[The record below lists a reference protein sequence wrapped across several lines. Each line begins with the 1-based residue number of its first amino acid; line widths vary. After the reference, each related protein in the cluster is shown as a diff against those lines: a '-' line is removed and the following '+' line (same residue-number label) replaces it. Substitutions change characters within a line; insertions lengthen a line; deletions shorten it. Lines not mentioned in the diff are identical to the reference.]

1 MEEKEF
7 TVVVHRGTNIE
18 ELEKEL
24 TSEQGSSTVPAR
36 RVNIAN
42 TRKGSTRQTHFA
54 LTQEE
59 ADILLTDDRVL
70 TVQIPAEK
78 RTDIDMH
85 HNISQTGVFWKTSS
99 DSGNYQNW
107 GLKRINSQTLNF
119 GGSGA
124 PTDAN
129 PTVFT
134 QSYDGTGVDIVI
146 QDSGIEANHPEWQD
160 ANGVTRLQQINW
172 YTESGISG
180 TQSANHYRDYD
191 GHGTHCAGIAAG
203 KTFGWAKNAKIFA
216 QKLNGLEGTGDSGT
230 GISITNA
237 FDTIRQWH
245 KNKSGANA
253 NRPTVVN
260 MSWGYGWN
268 RTPAGITNG
277 NYRGSAWN
285 FATDYSSNSATLYSA
300 VGFTIPLYGSG
311 TYTRVPIRVA
321 DVDADIQEM
330 VDAGIHITIAAGNQ
344 LFKID
349 TPAGAD
355 WNNTI
360 YRSSTAS
367 NEYYHRGSS
376 PYDDECYIV
385 GNIDSGLVSG
395 LDHRAFSSNTGP
407 GTNIWAPGSDIMSA
421 CSNINDKNGQDYY
434 PDSNF
439 KQCNIGG
446 TSMAAPQVAGVCALF
461 LQRYGYD
468 KTPAELKTLIQAQS
482 TNIIYDSGNADDY
495 DDTNTIHG
503 SPNRLLFNQLNSEPM
518 SVTGPFTI
526 NGPFTLSQSYT
537 EPAYQLSRSADSA
550 SEGTA
555 FTITLSTLNVPSGTS
570 VPYTITG
577 VTSADIN
584 GASLTGNFVVGSSD
598 VLTVNVTADESTEGT
613 ETFTIALN
621 NGRASNSVLINDT
634 SLDTT
639 YSLSVLSSNINEGQ
653 YATFQLS
660 TTGLAQGTL
669 VPYTVTGIS
678 SADIG
683 GGSLTGNF
691 TINSLGNATAL
702 YYLTDDLTTEGT
714 ETMTM
719 TLDNGQAS
727 ASVTIND
734 TSVGFVPD
742 YTINVTATGASAYIL
757 SGGDRN
763 GAVSGNNPTLAFN
776 NGDKVRFS
784 NNVSG
789 SHPLYIKTVQ
799 GTGTGNGASGVTGQG
814 TATVD
819 WTIGSTGTF
828 YYQCTSHNSM
838 NNTITVS

>member
-36 RVNIAN
+36 RVNITNA
-42 TRKGSTRQTHFA
+42 RKGSTRQTHFA
-54 LTQEE
+54 LTQQE
-59 ADILLTDDRVL
+59 ADILRTDDRVL

-85 HNISQTGVFWKTSS
+85 LNISQTGVFWKTSS

-107 GLKRINSQTLNF
+107 GLKRINSPTLNF

-134 QSYDGTGVDIVI
+134 QSYDGTGVDVVI

-160 ANGVTRLQQINW
+160 ANGVSRLQQINW

-203 KTFGWAKNAKIFA
+203 KTFGWAKNARIYA
-216 QKLNGLEGTGDSGT
+216 QKLGGLEGTGDAGT

-237 FDTIRQWH
+237 FDTIRLWH

-260 MSWGYGWN
+260 MSWGYGYN
-268 RTPAGITNG
+268 ATSYPSNG
-277 NYRGSAWN
+277 VYRGTAWN
-285 FATDYSSNSATLYSA
+285 FATDYSSNANTLWGA
-300 VGFTIPLYGSG
+300 VGYVRKLYGNG
-311 TYTRVPIRVA
+311 TYTRVPSRVT

-330 VDAGIHITIAAGNQ
+330 VDAGIHITIAGGNQ

-355 WNNTI
+355 WDNTVF
-360 YRSSTAS
+360 RSSTNS
-367 NEYYHRGSS
+367 QHYYHRGSS

-395 LDHRAFSSNTGP
+395 LDHRAYSSNTGP
-407 GTNIWAPGSDIMSA
+407 GTNIWAPGSNIMSA
-421 CSNINDKNGQDYY
+421 CSNTNDKGGQDYY

-468 KTPAELKTLIQAQS
+468 KTPAELKTLILAQ
-482 TNIIYDSGNADDY
+482 TKNVIYDSGAADDY

-503 SPNRLLFNQLNSEPM
+503 SPNRLLFNQFNSEPM

-526 NGPFTLSQSYT
+526 NGPFTVSQSYT
-537 EPAYQLSRSADSA
+537 EPAFQLSRSATSA
-550 SEGTA
+550 NEGTA
-555 FTITLSTLNVPSGTS
+555 FTITLATLNVASGTS

-598 VLTVNVTADESTEGT
+598 VLTVNVTADELTEGT
-613 ETFTIALN
+613 ETFNIALD
-621 NGRASNSVLINDT
+621 NGRASNSVVINDT
-634 SLDTT
+634 SETTT
-639 YSLSVLSSNINEGQ
+639 YSLSVLSSPIDEGN

-669 VPYTVTGIS
+669 VPYTVTGIT

-691 TINSLGNATAL
+691 VINSIGNATAL
-702 YYLTDDLTTEGT
+702 YYLTEDELTEGT
-714 ETMTM
+714 EVMTL

-727 ASVTIND
+727 AAVTITD

-742 YTINVTATGASAYIL
+742 YTITASASGSSAYIL
-757 SGGDRN
+757 SGADRN
-763 GAVSGNNPTLAFN
+763 GVVSGSNPTLAFN
-776 NGDKVRFS
+776 NGDKVRFT

-789 SHPLYIKTVQ
+789 GHPLWIKTVQ
-799 GTGTGNGASGVTGQG
+799 GTGTGNGASGVSGQG
-814 TATVD
+814 SATVE
-819 WTIGSTGTF
+819 WTIGSSGTF
-828 YYQCTSHNSM
+828 YYQCQFHNAM